1 MGNAYYIGN
10 MRHRRCGKRSW
21 GRRILFLFLLV
32 FLTLL
37 LVCRFSVYP
46 YIEGALESE
55 SKKRLTALCAEK
67 TAEIFSEGGYEYSD
81 LIHLSYTN
89 DGRVASATVN
99 TVTLNLL
106 RYKIAMAVLK
116 ELKDKTLC
124 VHVPLSN
131 ILGLIF
137 LPAKTGGVNFDV
149 QTAESLHAAFSSHF
163 EERGINQTRH
173 LITFDLSLEIYFLL
187 PLRYRT
193 MTLHVSTAA
202 AETLIIGEVPD
213 SFTDIDRLTDGEDEL
228 YVDDAVDFGD
238 VVA

>member
-10 MRHRRCGKRSW
+10 MRHARRARRSF
-21 GRRILFLFLLV
+21 GRRILFLILLV
-32 FLTLL
+32 FLILL
-37 LVCRFSVYP
+37 LVCHFSVYP
-46 YIEGALESE
+46 YVEGMIESE

-67 TAEIFSEGGYEYSD
+67 TTEVFSEGEYKYSD
-81 LIHLSYTN
+81 LISLSYTE

-116 ELKDKTLC
+116 ELKDQTLS
-124 VHVPLSN
+124 VRVPLSN
-131 ILGLIF
+131 ILGVIF
-137 LPAKTGGVNFDV
+137 IPSKTGGMHVDV
-149 QTAESLHAAFSSHF
+149 ETAESIHATFSSHF

-173 LITFDLSLEIYFLL
+173 LITFDLSLEIYILL

-193 MTLHVSTAA
+193 MTLHISTAA
-202 AETLIIGEVPD
+202 AETLIIGDVPD

>member
-10 MRHRRCGKRSW
+10 MRHARRKSCSL
-21 GRRILFLFLLV
+21 GRRILFLILLA
-32 FLTLL
+32 LLILL

-46 YIEGALESE
+46 YIEGAIESE
-55 SKKRLTALCAEK
+55 SKRRLTALCAEK
-67 TAEIFSEGGYEYSD
+67 TTEVLSEGGYGYSD
-81 LIHLSYTN
+81 LISLAYTA

-106 RYKIAMAVLK
+106 RYKIAMAILK
-116 ELKDKTLC
+116 ELKDETLS
-124 VHVPLSN
+124 VRVPYSN
-131 ILGLIF
+131 LFGAIF
-137 LPAKTGGVNFDV
+137 LPSSTGGMRFDV
-149 QTAESLHAAFSSHF
+149 QTAESLLASFSSHF

-193 MTLHVSTAA
+193 MTLHISTAA